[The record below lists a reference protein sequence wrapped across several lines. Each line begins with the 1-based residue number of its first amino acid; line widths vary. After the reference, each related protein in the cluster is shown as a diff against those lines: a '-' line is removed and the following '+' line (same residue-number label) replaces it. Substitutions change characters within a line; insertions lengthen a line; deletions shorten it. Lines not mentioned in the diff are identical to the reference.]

1 MLTPFKALM
10 IQHAMDFQQYIQKS
24 INDDNSYLKGWS
36 ITRDKNLSLAQR
48 EYAKSFRGYIQGL
61 DTNMSDEAYLQAL
74 HSELRVLVP
83 RLKRDVAAA
92 KGEGAA
98 THGTCEF
105 DLFNFR
111 MREAYKQFE
120 KYGLID
126 VKYENNAFVTLQST
140 LVNYLI
146 AKETHIHALEIRYY
160 DFWQFKDYTNNP
172 ALTAEKE
179 KLVLK
184 ELGNMTP
191 QDNMNTLIR
200 RASHV
205 IAEDLALLEQYNYK
219 SAVPSTTTSIVGI
232 EISLTWGYS
241 PKLLNEMLTRTK
253 GKLQRLQEERKD
265 MTDETLGAGNSKP
278 AKLVRR
284 NSFRL

>member
-24 INDDNSYLKGWS
+24 INDDNSYVRGWS
-36 ITRDKNLSLAQR
+36 FTRDKTLSLTQR
-48 EYAKSFRGYIQGL
+48 NYAKSFREFIQGL
-61 DTNMSDEAYLQAL
+61 DTNLSDEAYFQAL
-74 HSELRVLVP
+74 QSELNKQIP
-83 RLKRDVAAA
+83 ALKSDVTTA
-92 KGEGAA
+92 KGEGAT

-111 MREAYKQFE
+111 MSEAYKQYK

-126 VKYENNAFVTLQST
+126 VNYENNAFVTLQSA
-140 LVNYLI
+140 LVTYLI

-172 ALTAEKE
+172 TLTAEKE
-179 KLVLK
+179 KLILK
-184 ELGNMTP
+184 ELENMKP
-191 QDNMNTLIR
+191 QDNMSTLIR

-205 IAEDLALLEQYNYK
+205 IAEDIALLEKYNYK

-241 PKLLNEMLTRTK
+241 PKLLNEMLTQTK
-253 GKLQRLQEERKD
+253 GQLQRLQAERKE
-265 MTDETLGAGNSKP
+265 MTDEAFGAGNSKP
-278 AKLVRR
+278 AKLERR